1 MISWRNVMINKIP
14 ESFKIANQ
22 LIKVN
27 LLDKVADN
35 NYGNFCDV
43 KNEINIAKT
52 IEVINENVQLT
63 NEQIKNTFWH
73 EVFHAFQFYFNN
85 QYDETQAQIFANFM
99 CEFIESADKPF

>member
-1 MISWRNVMINKIP
+1 MIEIP

-35 NYGNFCDV
+35 NYGNFCDA

-63 NEQIKNTFWH
+63 DEQIKNTFWH

-85 QYDETQAQIFANFM
+85 QYDEAQAQVFANFM
-99 CEFIESADKPF
+99 CEFIESTDKPF